1 MGRPRT
7 IRTMIA
13 RIDDPK
19 LSAFYNLRNTVTK
32 KSDHKLV
39 REAIVERVKEL
50 KLARLQALAR
60 FNGPCLKQ
68 FEYTICECKQCVGGS
83 K

>member
-7 IRTMIA
+7 FNTMLE
-13 RIDDPK
+13 RLGDTK
-19 LSAFYNLRNTVTK
+19 LKAFWNLRWTLNNK
-32 KSDHKLV
+32 ADHKLV
-39 REAIVERVKEL
+39 REAIVERVKEI

-68 FEYTICECKQCVGGS
+68 FEYTICECKQCVGG